1 MGNYMLN
8 VVMLDGEN
16 WWGGT
21 SIDGL
26 ACPFDKDSQAV
37 RVLVEASNQIM
48 PFYVSNFGRVIW
60 SEEPF
65 TITFEKG
72 KIEVE
77 GDAEILLTKYG
88 NTLSEGYRGAM
99 NAYFKPKGNPPAEDF
114 FLVPQYNTWM
124 QLVYDQTQ
132 EGVMAYAK
140 GLVARGYKPGII
152 MIDEGWQ
159 KNYGDWRFDLEK
171 FPRPK
176 EMIEELHKMGFK
188 VMLWVV
194 PFVNC
199 DGKSYIMHTCTIRNP
214 ELKEKYFVR
223 TATGEVAL
231 MQWWNGWS
239 AVLDMTKECDRKY
252 LSSQLDVLMKE
263 YGVDGFK
270 FDGANI
276 PFYSKKAYGGLDLCP
291 SATAGERNIA
301 WNEFGAQYK
310 YHEYK
315 DTYKGG
321 GKRTIQRTVDRNH
334 TWNGEGIDTLV
345 PNAILQ
351 GLLGHPFICPD
362 MVGGGEWTI
371 KEHAQKVDQE
381 LFVRMAQCS
390 ALFPMMQ
397 FSWAPWEALDEEHA
411 ELVKRAHDLHLEFSQ
426 TILKLVNRAV
436 EDGEPI
442 LRSLEYNY
450 PHCGYEKVTDTFMLG
465 EEILVAPV
473 VVKGQT
479 ERKVCLPKG
488 TWTGF
493 DGKTYQ
499 GGQTLSLPV
508 TLKDLPYF
516 IKAE

>member
-1 MGNYMLN
+1 MRNYTLSVEMLE
-8 VVMLDGEN
+8 GEK

-21 SIDGL
+21 STDGL
-26 ACPFDKDSQAV
+26 ACPFDKDSQVAYDLLE
-37 RVLVEASNQIM
+37 RANQVM
-48 PFYVSNFGRVIW
+48 PLYLSNFGRVIW
-60 SEEPF
+60 SEEHF
-65 TITFEKG
+65 NVSFNDG
-72 KIEVE
+72 KIDLE
-77 GDAEILLTKYG
+77 GSAEILLEKYG
-88 NTLSEGYRGAM
+88 NTLNEGYRGAM
-99 NAYFKPKGNPPAEDF
+99 NAHFKPKGNPPAEEF

-140 GLVARGYKPGII
+140 GLLAHGYKPGVI

-171 FPRPK
+171 FPQPK
-176 EMIEELHKMGFK
+176 QMVEELHAMGFK

-199 DGKSYIMHTCTIRNP
+199 DGKSYIMHTCKIRNP
-214 ELKEKYFVR
+214 ELNENYFMR
-223 TATGEVAL
+223 TANGSVAL
-231 MQWWNGWS
+231 MNWWNGWS
-239 AVLDMTKECDRKY
+239 AVLDFTKECDRNY
-252 LSSQLDVLMKE
+252 LASQLDVLTNE

-270 FDGANI
+270 FDGCSAR
-276 PFYSKKAYGGLDLCP
+276 FYAQKAYGGLELCP
-291 SATAGERNIA
+291 DATAGERNIA
-301 WNEFGAQYK
+301 WNEFGARYK
-310 YHEYK
+310 FHEYK

-321 GKRTIQRTVDRNH
+321 GKRTIQRTLDRNH
-334 TWNGEGIDTLV
+334 TWEGEGIDTLI
-345 PNAILQ
+345 PNAIMQ

-411 ELVKRAHDLHLEFSQ
+411 QLVRKAHDLHLEFAP
-426 TILKLVNRAV
+426 TILRLVHDAV
-436 EDGEPI
+436 ENGEPI

-450 PHCGYEKVTDTFMLG
+450 PHCGYEKVKDTFMLG

-479 ERKVCLPKG
+479 ERKICLPKG
-488 TWTGF
+488 KWQGF
-493 DGKTYQ
+493 DGKTYE
-499 GGQTLSLPV
+499 GGQTITLPV
-508 TLKDLPYF
+508 GLADLPYF
-516 IKAE
+516 LKA